1 MPLKIACAVLALLCA
16 IVSFCSKTI
25 LERIF
30 KREADEKEVVL
41 LKAVMLLICFAI
53 AATMILPDFI

>member
-1 MPLKIACAVLALLCA
+1 MPLKIACAVLAVICA
-16 IVSFCSKTI
+16 IIAFSAKKI
-25 LERIF
+25 LERVL

-41 LKAVMLLICFAI
+41 LKALMLLACFAI